1 LLDLSLPNE
10 DWDTVG
16 GFIFGTL
23 EHVPEVGE
31 SVVHDGWRFN
41 VEEIDGRR
49 VRRVRITY
57 VSAGPSSRDVEDP
70 GPDAQAG

>member
-1 LLDLSLPNE
+1 
-10 DWDTVG
+10 
-16 GFIFGTL
+16 
-23 EHVPEVGE
+23 VGE